1 MEIRRADAAAPDYC
15 FPNKLEDI
23 AVLTRAGE
31 CLPERAKKEL
41 AYIDQIVWYIYNI
54 VRILLLIANKEV

>member
-41 AYIDQIVWYIYNI
+41 AYIDQI
-54 VRILLLIANKEV
+54 A